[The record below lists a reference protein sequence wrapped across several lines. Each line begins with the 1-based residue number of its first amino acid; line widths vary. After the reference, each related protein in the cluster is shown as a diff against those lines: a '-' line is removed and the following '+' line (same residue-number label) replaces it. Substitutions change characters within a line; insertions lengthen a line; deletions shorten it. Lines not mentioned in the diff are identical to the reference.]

1 MLSFIIRRLLLLIP
15 VFIGLT
21 LSTFTLIR
29 LVPGDVV
36 EVMMGE
42 RAVNPELHAAAMKR
56 LGLDKPIL
64 VQYWDYLMRLLHGD
78 FGKSFR
84 DQMPVLDDFFAHF
97 IPTLEL
103 AFSAMLIASVIGVT
117 LGIIAAL
124 RRGSW
129 LDYTLMT
136 GALAGYSMPI
146 YLLGPI
152 LTGIFA
158 HALGLLPVSGV
169 ISVTKFLDVEPW
181 HGSWLLGALFSGEP
195 GAFADVLSHFVLP
208 SIALATNPLATI
220 ARRRVCRRAA
230 LFWCMCCAML

>member
-1 MLSFIIRRLLLLIP
+1 MISFIIRRLLLLIP

-21 LSTFTLIR
+21 LSTFALIR

-56 LGLDKPIL
+56 LGLDQPLL

-97 IPTLEL
+97 VPTLEL
-103 AFSAMLIASVIGVT
+103 AFCAILIASVVGVS

-124 RRGSW
+124 RRGS
-129 LDYTLMT
+129 
-136 GALAGYSMPI
+136 
-146 YLLGPI
+146 
-152 LTGIFA
+152 
-158 HALGLLPVSGV
+158 
-169 ISVTKFLDVEPW
+169 
-181 HGSWLLGALFSGEP
+181 
-195 GAFADVLSHFVLP
+195 
-208 SIALATNPLATI
+208 
-220 ARRRVCRRAA
+220 
-230 LFWCMCCAML
+230 